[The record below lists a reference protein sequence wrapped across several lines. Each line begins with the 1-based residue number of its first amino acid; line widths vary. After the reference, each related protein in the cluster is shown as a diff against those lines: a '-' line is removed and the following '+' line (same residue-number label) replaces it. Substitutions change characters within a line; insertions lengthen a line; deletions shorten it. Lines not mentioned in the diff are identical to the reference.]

1 MCEVYEINIDMVSLE
16 VKINVTA
23 LSVSI
28 HIAHWKGQK
37 MALNHFLLKKIGH
50 RVRFTD

>member
-1 MCEVYEINIDMVSLE
+1 MYEVYKINIDMVSLE

-28 HIAHWKGQK
+28 HIAEEQPTYS
-37 MALNHFLLKKIGH
+37 N
-50 RVRFTD
+50 R